1 MSHRSGFI
9 AIVGRPNVGKS
20 TLLNRLVGSKVA
32 IVSPKPQ
39 TTRRRI
45 LGVTTLPDA
54 QLLFYDTAGWH
65 RARSLLNKRMVQD
78 TEGVIADADVVL
90 WVVDAL
96 AGLRDDDR
104 YLCDRLRAAGRPT
117 CIAVNK
123 IDRRA
128 RAALLPQLAEIGA
141 LLPEAEIVPVSAL
154 EGENVPKLIEI
165 LASLLPEGPRLYD
178 EDTITDQTERK
189 LVEEIIREQIF
200 LQMREEVPYAVG
212 VVIEKFEERDDLA
225 VISAA
230 IHVERKT
237 QKGIVIGAGG
247 ARIKEIGRAARLE
260 AEDMLGRRVYLELF
274 VRVNEDWTTD
284 PRRLTEMGL

>member
-1 MSHRSGFI
+1 MSHRSGFV

-20 TLLNRLVGSKVA
+20 TLLNRLVGTKVA

-65 RARSLLNKRMVQD
+65 RARSVMNKRMVQD
-78 TEGVIADADVVL
+78 TEGVIDDADVVL
-90 WVVDAL
+90 WVVDAMS
-96 AGLRDDDR
+96 GLRDDDR
-104 YLCDRLRAAGRPT
+104 FLCDRLRARNRPV
-117 CIAVNK
+117 CIALNK

-128 RAALLPQLAEIGA
+128 RAKLLPQLAQISA
-141 LLPEAEIVPVSAL
+141 LLPEAEIVPISAL
-154 EGENVPKLIEI
+154 SGDNVPKLIDI
-165 LASLLPEGPRLYD
+165 LAALLPEGPRLYD
-178 EDTITDQTERK
+178 EDTITDQTERM

-212 VVIEKFEERDDLA
+212 VVIEKFEDRDDLSVVA
-225 VISAA
+225 AA
-230 IHVERKT
+230 IHVERST

-260 AEDMLGRRVYLELF
+260 AEDVLGRRVYLELF
-274 VRVNEDWTTD
+274 VRVDEDWTTD
-284 PRRLTEMGL
+284 PRRLAEMGF

>member
-1 MSHRSGFI
+1 
-9 AIVGRPNVGKS
+9 
-20 TLLNRLVGSKVA
+20 
-32 IVSPKPQ
+32 
-39 TTRRRI
+39 
-45 LGVTTLPDA
+45 
-54 QLLFYDTAGWH
+54 
-65 RARSLLNKRMVQD
+65 MVQD